1 MKESLKFGELR
12 KMTEFIIN
20 AGVTVFGL
28 CSLSVILNQKIQKTI
43 VSWIFLIGIVVT
55 CTSMIASPMY
65 YSESFAGFFIFA
77 AVAAINFT
85 RLAYKRGKI

>member
-1 MKESLKFGELR
+1 MKESLKFGELK

-28 CSLSVILNQKIQKTI
+28 CSLSAILNQKIQKTI

-65 YSESFAGFFIFA
+65 YSESFAGFSIFA
-77 AVAAINFT
+77 AVAAIHFT

>member
-1 MKESLKFGELR
+1 MKESLKFGALK

-77 AVAAINFT
+77 AVAAVHFT
-85 RLAYKRGKI
+85 RLAYKRGKM